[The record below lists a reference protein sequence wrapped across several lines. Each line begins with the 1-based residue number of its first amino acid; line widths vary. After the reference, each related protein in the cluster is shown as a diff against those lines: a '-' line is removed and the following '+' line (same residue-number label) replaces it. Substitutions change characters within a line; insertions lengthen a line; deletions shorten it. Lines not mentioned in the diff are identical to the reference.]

1 MCIRDS
7 IEAARNHGELLQ
19 WEAFT
24 RALEGITDE
33 TTKTV
38 LTWLRDLFALRL
50 IEDDLGWFVA
60 HGRVSS
66 QRARALRGY
75 VNRLAERLRPFAL
88 ELVESFGLEPEH
100 LRMAVATDAETQRQE
115 EAHAWFT
122 ARRAAGEE
130 PEDEKAVRAREKAA
144 RGRRG

>member
-1 MCIRDS
+1 MYDD
-7 IEAARNHGELLQ
+7 
-19 WEAFT
+19 
-24 RALEGITDE
+24 RAVVQRRFE
-33 TTKTV
+33 
-38 LTWLRDLFALRL
+38 
-50 IEDDLGWFVA
+50 
-60 HGRVSS
+60 RV
-66 QRARALRGY
+66 
-75 VNRLAERLRPFAL
+75 LAERLRPFAL